1 MVKTIN
7 FDTFNIN
14 WIDNYEC
21 NRYFIE
27 CTVKHLYDLLHIRG
41 YLYLTDIY
49 DRLGAVWNPRE
60 DNACILDGRPSPFV
74 LSWTHL
80 EGNDFKITIYY

>member
-7 FDTFNIN
+7 FNTWNIN
-14 WIDNYEC
+14 WTDNYEC
-21 NRYFIE
+21 NRSFIE
-27 CTVKHLYDLLHIRG
+27 CTVSWIYELLHIRG

-49 DRLGAVWNPRE
+49 DRLGAVWNPHE
-60 DNACILDGRPSPFV
+60 DNSCILYKEPSPLV

>member
-7 FDTFNIN
+7 FDKWNIN
-14 WIDNYEC
+14 WTDNYEY
-21 NRYFIE
+21 NRAFIE
-27 CTVKHLYDLLHIRG
+27 GTVSYLYELLHIRG

-49 DRLGAVWNPRE
+49 DRLGAVWNPHE
-60 DNACILDGRPSPFV
+60 VNACILDKEPSSFV